1 MRAVKSVSI
10 ESDNRVAVTYLGGS
24 TEILFP
30 GHIDYDEAISLLN
43 EQVGELNDDVG
54 ELKENI
60 SNFNDLGLSVVDGAI
75 NITYEETS
83 V

>member
-10 ESDNRVAVTYLGGS
+10 DSDNRVTITYLDGS

-30 GHIDYDEAISLLN
+30 GEINYDEAIRLLN

-54 ELKENI
+54 ELKE
-60 SNFNDLGLSVVDGAI
+60 NFNDLGLSVVDGAI